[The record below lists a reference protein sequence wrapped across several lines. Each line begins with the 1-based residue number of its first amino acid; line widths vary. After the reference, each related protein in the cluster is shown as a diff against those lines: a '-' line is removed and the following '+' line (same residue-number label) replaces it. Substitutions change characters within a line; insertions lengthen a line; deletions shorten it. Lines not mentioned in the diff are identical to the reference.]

1 MVKSEA
7 LCERLVERLELG
19 EPLSVIAKDKEF
31 PNVSTIYKWCR
42 KDKKLRER
50 IMEARKQGVW
60 TLLDKIAE
68 EMQIPKTPQETHFLR
83 EKWGHLRWLSSKL
96 LSDTFGDKQKV
107 EQKIDNHLIISWG
120 TPNDE
125 KNIKTIESVVDPLPS
140 SNIKA
145 ISGTGSTDTQSTE
158 ESNKA

>member
-1 MVKSEA
+1 MVKSET

-42 KDKKLRER
+42 KDKTLRER

-68 EMQIPKTPQETHFLR
+68 DMQIPKTPQETHFLR
-83 EKWGHLRWLSSKL
+83 EKWSHIRWLATKL
-96 LSDTFGDKQKV
+96 AASTFGDKSQV

-120 TPNDE
+120 DPKNE
-125 KNIKTIESVVDPLPS
+125 KDMLQAKEIMDQVSSVDV
-140 SNIKA
+140 KA
-145 ISGTGSTDTQSTE
+145 IPGASTLSKET
-158 ESNKA
+158 